1 MTYKTCN
8 SRHSDALA
16 QRQNGD
22 AHVLHAPLSRR
33 DWVRMASG
41 GSAVLAGLS
50 VMGVTGCAKAAAQS
64 INVTLYAS
72 EDCGCCHK
80 WADHMTTAGF
90 KVEKQLMPDVSAKKD
105 ALQVPEELRS
115 CHTAEIGGY
124 VFEGHVPAAQIK
136 RFLAERPDF
145 RGLAAPG
152 MPGGS
157 PGMEDTPKVAYEV
170 VAFRADGS
178 TRVYARV

>member
-1 MTYKTCN
+1 MTHETRNLHCRD
-8 SRHSDALA
+8 SHSA
-16 QRQNGD
+16 QTGD
-22 AHVLHAPLSRR
+22 WPARRAPLSRR

-41 GSAVLAGLS
+41 GSAVLAGLAAL
-50 VMGVTGCAKAAAQS
+50 GIAGCSDTSAQS
-64 INVTLYAS
+64 IDVTLYAS

-90 KVEKQLMPDVSAKKD
+90 KVEKHLMQDVSSKKD
-105 ALQVPEELRS
+105 ALLVPEALRS
-115 CHTAEIGGY
+115 CHTAEVGGY
-124 VFEGHVPAAQIK
+124 VFEGHVPAGQIK
-136 RFLAERPDF
+136 RFLAERSDF

-157 PGMEDTPKVAYEV
+157 PGMEDSPKVAYEV
-170 VAFRADGS
+170 LAFRADGT